1 SSMTPLAA
9 ILRDEIGRTGPI
21 SFHRFMEAALYHP
34 RYGYYRRRDPD
45 PFGKQGDFFTAEQ
58 MQPVFGILIAARI
71 RSLCREMGEPSDF
84 TVVELGAGRGELEQ
98 AVDFPYVGIDIDRGE
113 LPESF

>member
-1 SSMTPLAA
+1 L
-9 ILRDEIGRTGPI
+9 
-21 SFHRFMEAALYHP
+21 MEAALSHP
-34 RYGYYRRRDPD
+34 RIGLYRRRDPD

-113 LPESF
+113 LPESFRGVVFSNEFFDALRVQRSVSLAG